1 MAGWREA
8 VASLDRDVSDAERV
22 DQLRALEDLK
32 AAAAA
37 AQARIAVDLQASQL
51 QAQASA
57 GVPAARRGRG
67 IGAQVAL
74 ARRESPARGGRLLG
88 LGKALVTEMPHTLAA
103 LSLGVINEWRATL
116 LVRESACL
124 SVVDRAVF
132 DAEVAA
138 DPAALA
144 GLGERRLVARAKQVA
159 YRLDAAAVVARAA
172 RASNERCVSLRPAP
186 ETMTYLTGLLP
197 VTQGVG
203 VYAALTRVADAL
215 RAQGDARSRGQIMA
229 DTLVERVTGQA
240 RAEDVPIE
248 VHLVMTERTLL
259 GGDDEPAQIPGYG
272 TIPAELARQLIK
284 DRTQHPD
291 TTQGAGDPDTAS
303 GTDTGATAGRPDAA
317 GGTDTDS
324 TAGGPDADA
333 AASKSDTDR
342 AAGWPDTGAT
352 AGEAPGPTSSGAPM
366 SMVSGDDAGT
376 GSGKTDPAVLLWLR
390 RLFTA
395 PTTGQLIAMDS
406 RRRTAPPGLARFIDA
421 RDQTCRTPWCD
432 APIRHR
438 DHITAH
444 ADGGAT
450 TATNLEGLCEACNY
464 AKEAPGWHARTITEN
479 EHARAETDHPRR
491 AGPEPDIDQ
500 DAGPETGRARRAGL
514 DLDLDLGL
522 DIDQRAGP
530 DPGHVVEIT
539 TQTGHRYTS
548 SAPPLPGHRDSPR
561 QPGTAPPATP
571 LAQADSP
578 VERLL
583 AEYIRAA

>member
-1 MAGWREA
+1 MLSRTGLLAAADVARWREA

-22 DQLRALEDLK
+22 DQLRALEELK

-37 AQARIAVDLQASQL
+37 AQARIAVDLEASQL

-67 IGAQVAL
+67 IGARVAL

-124 SVVDRAVF
+124 SVADRAVF

-240 RAEDVPIE
+240 HAEDVPIE

-272 TIPAELARQLIK
+272 TIPAELARQLIN

-291 TTQGAGDPDTAS
+291 TTQGAGGQDT
-303 GTDTGATAGRPDAA
+303 A
-317 GGTDTDS
+317 GGTDTGS
-324 TAGGPDADA
+324 TAG
-333 AASKSDTDR
+333 R
-342 AAGWPDTGAT
+342 PDTGAT
-352 AGEAPGPTSSGAPM
+352 AGGQPVPRSSGAPM
-366 SMVSGDDAGT
+366 SRVSGDDDGAGT
-376 GSGKTDPAVLLWLR
+376 GKADSAVLLWLR

-464 AKEAPGWHARTITEN
+464 AKQAPGWHARTITEN

-500 DAGPETGRARRAGL
+500 RAGPETGRARRAGL
-514 DLDLDLGL
+514 DLGLGL

-530 DPGHVVEIT
+530 DPGHVVET
-539 TQTGHRYTS
+539 TTPTGHRYTS

-561 QPGTAPPATP
+561 QPATAPPTTP
-571 LAQADSP
+571 PAKTDSP

-583 AEYIRAA
+583 ADYIRAA